1 MLEGLTVL
9 LLEINRRHKSRGIG
23 TRVTEISDGD
33 QVTGRLGNWAIWQL
47 GNLALGNQIRSFPN
61 RQVA

>member
-47 GNLALGNQIRSFPN
+47 GNQIRSFPN
-61 RQVA
+61 RLIA